1 MINLTDRIS
10 FYSRFVILWF
20 ILITGVDVCWWT
32 AISIRTFRITNSWF
46 TPPTLNLIANCF
58 FSDSL
63 DIFRPLE
70 ITNSWFT
77 PKSWLNSICEL
88 LFQFDLR
95 IAFSV
100 IPWISSFIKCE
111 SWIWS
116 HFVKKTSKF
125 VNIMNYITFAWTHW
139 LNVYPY
145 SLDIFFY
152 QLWIMNLITFCEKN
166 KQICEYYELYHICV
180 NKLIKCLSLCLLLF
194 PKILTKYFEFLIE
207 IS

>member
-1 MINLTDRIS
+1 MIPSRIRGFFIEVVVKYKIGISLNSPQIATNKNNFKVVINKATSSFEVDSIFKHHLNNPLNKNNQKNINFDWMINLTDRIS

-20 ILITGVDVCWWT
+20 ILITVVDVCWWT

-88 LFQFDLR
+88 LFQWFTGYLLSSSVNHEFDHIL
-95 IAFSV
+95 
-100 IPWISSFIKCE
+100 W
-111 SWIWS
+111 
-116 HFVKKTSKF
+116 KKQA
-125 VNIMNYITFAWTHW
+125 N
-139 LNVYPY
+139 
-145 SLDIFFY
+145 
-152 QLWIMNLITFCEKN
+152 LWILWIISHLRE
-166 KQICEYYELYHICV
+166 QID
-180 NKLIKCLSLCLLLF
+180 
-194 PKILTKYFEFLIE
+194 
-207 IS
+207 

>member
-20 ILITGVDVCWWT
+20 ILITVVDVCWWT

-88 LFQFDLR
+88 LFQWFPGYLLSSIVNHEFDHIL
-95 IAFSV
+95 
-100 IPWISSFIKCE
+100 
-111 SWIWS
+111 
-116 HFVKKTSKF
+116 
-125 VNIMNYITFAWTHW
+125 
-139 LNVYPY
+139 
-145 SLDIFFY
+145 

-180 NKLIKCLSLCLLLF
+180 NTLIKCLSLFPGYLLLSIVNHEF
-194 PKILTKYFEFLIE
+194 DHILWKKQANLWILWI
-207 IS
+207 ISHLREQID